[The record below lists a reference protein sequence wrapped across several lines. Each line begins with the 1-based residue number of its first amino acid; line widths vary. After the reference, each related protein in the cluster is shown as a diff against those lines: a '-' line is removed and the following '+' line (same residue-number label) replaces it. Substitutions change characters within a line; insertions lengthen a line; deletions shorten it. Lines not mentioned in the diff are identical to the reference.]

1 MGDKTGIQWCD
12 ATWNPVVGCSI
23 VSPGCT
29 NCYAMGM
36 AARIERMNV
45 GRHAPHARRPEDIP
59 PSIYD
64 GLTKQSKVSAV
75 WTGDVRLAR
84 DETLT
89 LPLRWKRPRRIFVN
103 SMGDLFHESVPDAWI
118 DRVFAVMALSPQH
131 TFLVLTKRSKR
142 MREYMIPALATRV
155 GGEAFDL
162 TFRSLATNPKSKV
175 GDGVKLTCD
184 IAHLKVWPLPNVW
197 LGVSA
202 EDQTRADE
210 RIPDLLATPA
220 AVRFV
225 SAEPLLSALDLSGWL
240 YDRRREGI
248 PGASSPRL
256 VYGETGRDDLAERDF
271 PRGRSFVANLDQA
284 DACGAQRVE
293 SGRLSSSDV
302 QRSGEASSSGRTQ
315 GQLDGRKSAGH
326 PTDDGDQSRASGRQQ
341 TAERSQKPKSGDE
354 KGKRGSCDPCI
365 EAETQGAERR
375 KERDGEGHGSTGSG
389 NSVTRGGEVAS
400 STRDWEDVRH
410 NTERR
415 FGDCHREKLASL
427 NWVICGGESGPRA
440 RPMHP
445 DWARS
450 IRDQCAAA
458 GVPFFFKQWGE
469 WATGSYL
476 MTTGQPIFRKFGTF
490 QEWVNKA
497 STRVH
502 GGVCLDVDGK
512 DLRIGADFMRAR
524 DQGKFPVT
532 MMDRVGKHAAG
543 RLLDGREHND
553 MPGSVA

>member
-1 MGDKTGIQWCD
+1 MSDKTGIQWCD

-142 MREYMIPALATRV
+142 MREYMIPALETRV

-162 TFRSLATNPKSKV
+162 TCRSLATNPKSKV
-175 GDGVKLTCD
+175 GDGVKLTGD

-293 SGRLSSSDV
+293 SG
-302 QRSGEASSSGRTQ
+302 
-315 GQLDGRKSAGH
+315 
-326 PTDDGDQSRASGRQQ
+326 
-341 TAERSQKPKSGDE
+341 
-354 KGKRGSCDPCI
+354 
-365 EAETQGAERR
+365 
-375 KERDGEGHGSTGSG
+375 
-389 NSVTRGGEVAS
+389 
-400 STRDWEDVRH
+400 
-410 NTERR
+410 

-532 MMDRVGKHAAG
+532 MMDRVGNHAAG